1 MAQALTGERRQ
12 PAVPRI
18 IGDRAG
24 WLWGGH
30 HVIIQSWAGQLAVVA
45 LLQDHGAHPAGTG
58 VNWDVIDRPKLRSIT
73 EFKGRRNRE
82 LELRI
87 LVEGWVT
94 AGATVTL
101 AQPKKP
107 TKKPSKPHKPT
118 KHPRAP
124 QHHTG
129 HGYFIETAL
138 AALEEMAS
146 TPLTVR
152 VIGPVPYWGLRWAI
166 TSLEYGDNYLR
177 DVNTGRRMRQELT
190 VHLLEYIRA
199 DNLDRLRGSAQPKR
213 VRFYSINRGDDLQ
226 KIAHKTLGKA
236 SRWQEIAKLNAGMR
250 GVKLPARY
258 KVGARIKVPAR

>member
-1 MAQALTGERRQ
+1 MAAQALTGERRQ
-12 PAVPRI
+12 PSVPRI

-45 LLQDHGAHPAGTG
+45 LLQDHGAHPATTG
-58 VNWDVIDRPKLRSIT
+58 VDWDVVGRPRLRGIT

-94 AGATVTL
+94 SGATVVTG
-101 AQPKKP
+101 QFGKQHKKP
-107 TKKPSKPHKPT
+107 PKRPQAP
-118 KHPRAP
+118 KHHSG
-124 QHHTG
+124 Q
-129 HGYFIETAL
+129 GYFIEAAL
-138 AALEEMAS
+138 DALEEMAC

-152 VIGPVPYWGLRWAI
+152 VIGPVPYSGLRWGI
-166 TSLEYGDNYLR
+166 TSLDYGDNYLR

-190 VHLLEYIRA
+190 VHLLEYIRP
-199 DNLDRLRGSAQPKR
+199 DNLEKLRGSAQPTR
-213 VRFYSINRGDDLQ
+213 VRFYLVSRGDDLQ

-258 KVGARIKVPAR
+258 KIGARIKVPPR